1 MSLYSSLKLWRLA
14 AEAFLAIVVAFLML
28 AIMPKLMPSSDL
40 MTHLTARSQAALV
53 GSFYPIQQRD
63 NVTVLL
69 IDDKALADLE
79 QGWPVPYA
87 THARWLSNLG
97 TLYQPRAVFLDITFT
112 QARKDETL
120 PQLVQAL
127 CRLRD
132 QGVPVFLAALPDP
145 QTGRLAVRRGL
156 DSPAGERP
164 CFTLVGV
171 NYQPHQVDRLVWSY
185 PLWTANQGAGSAMV
199 DARSGALAMAQ
210 DVAGLDVPRF
220 DEPMALTWG
229 VNNQDIRRFGEWCR
243 FAGSVAEELIPPG
256 LRALHAGEE
265 VLKPIC
271 PYSRSLT
278 VSELKPQTE
287 EDEARLHALLNGK
300 FVIMGAAIS
309 GTNDMITSP
318 VHGPIPGV
326 FMHAMALDNLLTYNG
341 HYKRALE
348 WQLPPAWPLFWMG
361 LVVVLTVHAMQI
373 LVSTLPMRVS
383 KSRKWITER
392 WQNSRLLRLFRTSK
406 LDELVSK
413 SRKWI
418 AERWQNSC
426 LLRLFRTSKLDELGP
441 QTLLRKIAAKL
452 AQLVRHVSLK
462 LASIVITSVVVMVL
476 VVWMQKWFD
485 IGTLPIVDLALM
497 ALAAEWLGWTAHVLD
512 FFPWRN
518 HTTSLQEK

>member
-1 MSLYSSLKLWRLA
+1 MSLYSSLKPWRLA
-14 AEAFLAIVVAFLML
+14 AEAILAIVVAFLML
-28 AIMPKLMPSSDL
+28 AIMPKLMPSSDV

-63 NVTVLL
+63 NVIVLL

-112 QARKDETL
+112 HARKDETL
-120 PQLVQAL
+120 PQLVHAL
-127 CRLRD
+127 CRMRD

-185 PLWTANQGAGSAMV
+185 PLWTANQGAGMATV
-199 DARSGALAMAQ
+199 DSRSGALAMAQ

-229 VNNQDIRRFGEWCR
+229 VNNQDIRRLGEWCR
-243 FAGSVAEELIPPG
+243 FAGSVTAEIAPPR
-256 LRALHAGEE
+256 LRALFVGED
-265 VLKPIC
+265 VFKPIC

-278 VSELKPQTE
+278 LSELKPQTE
-287 EDEARLHALLNGK
+287 EDETRLHALLNGK

-309 GTNDMITSP
+309 GTNDMVTSP

-348 WQLPPAWPLFWMG
+348 WELPPAWPLFWMG
-361 LVVVLTVHAMQI
+361 LMVVLTAHAMHMFVWQPLRRRTSEYQKKIVERWPDSRQI
-373 LVSTLPMRVS
+373 LFGTSELSALGSQTPS
-383 KSRKWITER
+383 KKPYSAG
-392 WQNSRLLRLFRTSK
+392 F
-406 LDELVSK
+406 
-413 SRKWI
+413 
-418 AERWQNSC
+418 
-426 LLRLFRTSKLDELGP
+426 
-441 QTLLRKIAAKL
+441 LRKMAAKL
-452 AQLVRHVSLK
+452 ARLVGHVLLQLVRIFV
-462 LASIVITSVVVMVL
+462 TSVVVMGL
-476 VVWMQKWFD
+476 VVLMQKWFD

-497 ALAAEWLGWTAHVLD
+497 ALVAEWLGWTASVLD

-518 HTTSLQEK
+518 HTPQLQEK

>member
-1 MSLYSSLKLWRLA
+1 M
-14 AEAFLAIVVAFLML
+14 AIVVAFLML

-120 PQLVQAL
+120 SQLVQAL

-199 DARSGALAMAQ
+199 DSRSGALAMAQ

-361 LVVVLTVHAMQI
+361 LVVVLTAHALHMAVWQP
-373 LVSTLPMRVS
+373 LRKRTLACQKR
-383 KSRKWITER
+383 
-392 WQNSRLLRLFRTSK
+392 
-406 LDELVSK
+406 
-413 SRKWI
+413 I
-418 AERWQNSC
+418 AERCPDSRQIFFSTSE
-426 LLRLFRTSKLDELGP
+426 LSELESKTPFKKPYSAGFLR
-441 QTLLRKIAAKL
+441 QMAAKL
-452 AQLVRHVSLK
+452 ARLVGLVVLRVARIFVS
-462 LASIVITSVVVMVL
+462 SVVIMGL

-497 ALAAEWLGWTAHVLD
+497 ALVAEWLGWTAHVLD

-518 HTTSLQEK
+518 HTPSLQEK